1 MVFAALKATVNKKF
15 SNGGSVL
22 KAMKDMVQ
30 EQKGPEDAS
39 PGFRTG
45 FVL

>member
-1 MVFAALKATVNKKF
+1 MNKKF

-30 EQKGPEDAS
+30 EQKGPEDVSHLGMEIQFLAS
-39 PGFRTG
+39 ISGT
-45 FVL
+45 